1 MSRFPGVDLLEVDAL
16 LTGEERMVRDT
27 VRAFVDDKVKP
38 IIEECHREG
47 RTPLELVPEMGALGL
62 FGASIPDYG
71 LPGLGGVAYGLIMQE
86 LERGDSGLRS
96 FASVQSSLVMYPIH
110 AFGSQQQKDRWI
122 PRLATGEAIGCF
134 GLTEPDF
141 GSNPGGMRTTARRTP
156 AAGTAGTAG
165 SDGGDWVLNGSKQWI
180 TNGTLADVAVV
191 WARTDEGVRGFLVE
205 KGTPG
210 FTAAD
215 QHGKF
220 SLRAS
225 TTSELGFHDCR
236 IPGDAILPGTTGLKN
251 ALMCLNQARY
261 GIAWG
266 GIGSAMECYH
276 TALEYA
282 KERVQWNGQPIACHQ
297 LVQEKLV
304 WMVSEIAKGQLLC
317 LQLGRLKDSGRLRP
331 HHVSLGKRNNVWVAR
346 ECAKLAREVLGA
358 NGIVDD
364 YPVIRHM
371 LNIESVYTYE
381 GTHDIHGLILGQAI
395 TGIPA
400 FNAPV
405 LTDEPVAA
413 ARPAGPAGPPGPAPP
428 QPAGEK
434 AEATAA
440 AGSPAAAIAGGG
452 R

>member
-1 MSRFPGVDLLEVDAL
+1 VSRFPGVDFLELDPLL
-16 LTGEERMVRDT
+16 GEEERLVRDT
-27 VRAFVDDKVKP
+27 VREFVEDKVKP
-38 IIEECHREG
+38 IIEECHREA
-47 RTPLELVPEMGALGL
+47 RTPLELVPEMGHLNL
-62 FGASIPDYG
+62 FGATIAEYG
-71 LPGLGGVAYGLIMQE
+71 LPGLNNVAYGLIMQE

-96 FASVQSSLVMYPIH
+96 FVSVQSSLVMYPIYT
-110 AFGSQQQKDRWI
+110 FGSPAQKDRWV
-122 PRLATGEAIGCF
+122 PALASGEAIGCF

-141 GSNPGGMRTTARRTP
+141 GSNPGGMRTTARR
-156 AAGTAGTAG
+156 
-165 SDGGDWVLNGSKQWI
+165 DGDSWVLNGSKQWI

-191 WARTDEGVRGFLVE
+191 WAKTPDGVRGFLVE

-210 FTAAD
+210 YTSSD

-236 IPGDAILPGTTGLKN
+236 IPAANLLPGTTGLKS

-266 GIGSAMECYH
+266 GLGAAMECYW

-282 KERVQWNGQPIACHQ
+282 KQRVQFGGQPIACHQ

-304 WMVSEIAKGQLLC
+304 WMVSEISKGQLLA
-317 LQLGRLKDSGRLRP
+317 LQLGRLKDRGRLKP
-331 HHVSLGKRNNVWVAR
+331 HQVSLGKRNNVWVAR

-371 LNIESVYTYE
+371 LNIESVFTYE
-381 GTHDIHGLILGQAI
+381 GTHDIHALVIGEAI

-400 FNAPV
+400 YNPPERQPR
-405 LTDEPVAA
+405 EPRAKA
-413 ARPAGPAGPPGPAPP
+413 KPAPEEAETA
-428 QPAGEK
+428 PALEG
-434 AEATAA
+434 A
-440 AGSPAAAIAGGG
+440 